1 MAENFYE
8 IYNKYLI
15 EINEAH
21 GVACCVKHINISII
35 YIPII
40 IEDGSQRKK
49 DINISII
56 YVPIITIEDGWSQ
69 RKKECKQFSVR
80 HIAHLR

>member
-8 IYNKYLI
+8 IFNKYLI

-35 YIPII
+35 Y
-40 IEDGSQRKK
+40 
-49 DINISII
+49 
-56 YVPIITIEDGWSQ
+56 VPIITIEDGSQ

-80 HIAHLR
+80 HIARLR

>member
-8 IYNKYLI
+8 IFNKYLI
-15 EINEAH
+15 EINDAYSL
-21 GVACCVKHINISII
+21 ACCVKHINISII

-56 YVPIITIEDGWSQ
+56 YVPIITIEDG
-69 RKKECKQFSVR
+69 
-80 HIAHLR
+80 